1 MKYSR
6 VFQIFCALLCA
17 GFFSSAGYALG
28 IVPSSTIY
36 YSNDYWGACSTGYGP
51 WDEWNACTA
60 KVPAFLLINQ
70 PQRASC
76 SLSQAPPYPT
86 SLNYSVNVLYVCL
99 WAPPYSSSIREQVW
113 DNQSVIGSG
122 IACPANST
130 GTTTCTCNTGYVPD
144 STGTSCVS
152 ANNCPANMSGSPC
165 ACNAGFVPN
174 ASGSCDAEV
183 LTITLSGGTSVEPW
197 NSDTDPNHANANLSF
212 KAVVTDQNGQPQAGV
227 DVTVTSVATPNKGG
241 HDHDNNRPKGWLA
254 ETPDKITS
262 QIQAGASQGSGTLSG
277 KTDGSGTLSFTFG
290 AEEASGEH
298 VLNATCTGCD
308 KPADPVTIDVMVA
321 GLSQIPA
328 SLFYTMI
335 DDDGTVIGA
344 VLGKHTDNHY
354 LTSPAASVL
363 WSIAAAYHVEQ
374 KFYVQNLPPPVLH
387 LNDASL
393 VWGGLLDVDGDWYFD
408 HHEHRRG
415 TVVDIRANSATGAI
429 PSRNFVNFELL
440 AIQYGADPHFE
451 NKGKPNQHYHLRIFN
466 RKE

>member
-1 MKYSR
+1 MNASAFAATRLVRPALRIIALYLSIIVISSMTMVKPAHAEGVVSPIR
-6 VFQIFCALLCA
+6 QCAA
-17 GFFSSAGYALG
+17 YALG
-28 IVPSSTIY
+28 YNITIEP
-36 YSNDYWGACSTGYGP
+36 G
-51 WDEWNACTA
+51 
-60 KVPAFLLINQ
+60 
-70 PQRASC
+70 
-76 SLSQAPPYPT
+76 
-86 SLNYSVNVLYVCL
+86 
-99 WAPPYSSSIREQVW
+99 YSSPQAACDRVSAWSGTSGCTVNGAE
-113 DNQSVIGSG
+113 IGVGQCIGCAGYWASQG
-122 IACPANST
+122 GGYICNDICPANSVHWPT
-130 GTTTCTCNTGYVPD
+130 PCTCNTGYAPD
-144 STGTSCVS
+144 PTATSCVP

>member
-6 VFQIFCALLCA
+6 VLLLSVFLLCA
-17 GFFSSAGYALG
+17 GFFSVPIFASGTVPLVVIDKWYTSIGPFYSEAEMLSVTASLANASSCKIVRYAVGAAGDIYCYDAAGSIVSGTGYWFYPSANTSCPSNSTLIGSSCTCGAGYT
-28 IVPSSTIY
+28 PSE
-36 YSNDYWGACSTGYGP
+36 DG
-51 WDEWNACTA
+51 
-60 KVPAFLLINQ
+60 K
-70 PQRASC
+70 
-76 SLSQAPPYPT
+76 
-86 SLNYSVNVLYVCL
+86 
-99 WAPPYSSSIREQVW
+99 
-113 DNQSVIGSG
+113 
-122 IACPANST
+122 
-130 GTTTCTCNTGYVPD
+130 
-144 STGTSCVS
+144 SCVLS
-152 ANNCPANMSGSPC
+152 VCPANMSGSPC

-227 DVTVTSVATPNKGG
+227 DVTVMSVATPNKGG

-308 KPADPVTIDVMVA
+308 KPADLVTIDVMVA